1 MIQNGI
7 IPSWLTAFT
16 YIFNFVSV
24 HKDKPTEV
32 SATKTALNTRC
43 AARHKNN
50 MLSPTKFYNKTLLQ

>member
-1 MIQNGI
+1 M
-7 IPSWLTAFT
+7 AFT